1 MIPACHTIIFFLIKL
16 PHLPGQKDFQKVVN
30 VIFSISWSP
39 LEENVA
45 FHLNKY
51 HPKMLGA
58 NFEWKCM
65 APWLCKRWN
74 CPEKNKITKSS
85 MSSTISA
92 IKILHF
98 GETSNR
104 LLVIFIQILDG
115 KILIKSIISLLK
127 IKVESNMKKI
137 ELIIFDVN
145 IHILWNLLNFFHE

>member
-1 MIPACHTIIFFLIKL
+1 MIPACHTIIFLIKL
-16 PHLPGQKDFQKVVN
+16 PHLPGQKNFQKVVN
-30 VIFSISWSP
+30 VIFFYFIISLGGECGFSFEQISP
-39 LEENVA
+39 KDVRCQ
-45 FHLNKY
+45 FWV
-51 HPKMLGA
+51 KMHGPLVMQ
-58 NFEWKCM
+58 KM
-65 APWLCKRWN
+65 KLSR
-74 CPEKNKITKSS
+74 KNKITKSS

-104 LLVIFIQILDG
+104 PLVIFIQSLDG
-115 KILIKSIISLLK
+115 NILIKSIISLLK